1 MARAPRAASVVTTL
15 PVAELA
21 PARAGHRRSSGD
33 LVADHIRRLIFE
45 GRLRQGDHLRQD
57 EIALELGVSRI
68 PVREAVIAL
77 DREGW
82 LMIEPHRGAFVHGLD
97 EDAVRDHYEV
107 FGLIYGLTARR
118 ATERG
123 SAERVAE
130 SGRRA
135 ASRSSR
141 PTTQTLSFAPTT
153 TFCASSSRWP
163 IPSGWRRSPG
173 CCATSFPAISLRR
186 SPARRPIRS
195 AVLPRSAK
203 AVRAGDGELAE
214 RECLTLMRRQGDAV
228 VALLAARQL
237 FRPSAMMRR
246 GACKASAR
254 AGEITDE
261 AVATLRQRIGI
272 PEPHPLPPHYLEP
285 GSTRSATCR
294 GLRRRQPAVVRPG
307 LRRRV
312 RAGAGRSRRRRW
324 SAATR

>member
-123 SAERVAE
+123 SAENKAE
-130 SGRRA
+130 LAEAQREAKRA
-135 ASRSSR
+135 DDVDTFFRANNDFLRQLFAMANSQRLASLSR
-141 PTTQTLSFAPTT
+141 LL
-153 TFCASSSRWP
+153 RN
-163 IPSGWRRSPG
+163 IVPG
-173 CCATSFPAISLRR
+173 NFFEAVPGAMVNQKRGITAI
-186 SPARRPIRS
+186 
-195 AVLPRSAK
+195 AK

-228 VALLAARQL
+228 VSLLAARQL
-237 FRPSAMMRR
+237 FRPSA
-246 GACKASAR
+246 
-254 AGEITDE
+254 
-261 AVATLRQRIGI
+261 
-272 PEPHPLPPHYLEP
+272 
-285 GSTRSATCR
+285 
-294 GLRRRQPAVVRPG
+294 
-307 LRRRV
+307 
-312 RAGAGRSRRRRW
+312 
-324 SAATR
+324 

>member
-15 PVAELA
+15 PVAELT

-57 EIALELGVSRI
+57 EIAAELGVSRI

-130 SGRRA
+130 LVEAQREVKRA
-135 ASRSSR
+135 DDADSLFRANNDFLRQLFAMANSQRLASLSR
-141 PTTQTLSFAPTT
+141 LL
-153 TFCASSSRWP
+153 RN
-163 IPSGWRRSPG
+163 IVPG
-173 CCATSFPAISLRR
+173 NFFEAVPGSMANQKRGVAAIS
-186 SPARRPIRS
+186 
-195 AVLPRSAK
+195 K
-203 AVRAGDGELAE
+203 AVRSGDGELAE
-214 RECLTLMRRQGDAV
+214 RECLILMRHQGDAV
-228 VALLAARQL
+228 VTLLGTRQL
-237 FRPSAMMRR
+237 FRPSA
-246 GACKASAR
+246 
-254 AGEITDE
+254 
-261 AVATLRQRIGI
+261 
-272 PEPHPLPPHYLEP
+272 
-285 GSTRSATCR
+285 
-294 GLRRRQPAVVRPG
+294 
-307 LRRRV
+307 
-312 RAGAGRSRRRRW
+312 
-324 SAATR
+324 